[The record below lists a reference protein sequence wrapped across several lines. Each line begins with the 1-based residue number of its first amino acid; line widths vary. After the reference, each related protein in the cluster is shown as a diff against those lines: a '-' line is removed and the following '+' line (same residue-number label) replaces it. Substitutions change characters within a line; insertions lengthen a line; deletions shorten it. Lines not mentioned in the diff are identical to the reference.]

1 MSIEFRRQLSLLLNI
16 KCNNGFNGNQENWG
30 FNKFTSLGLWEY
42 MKAHRYFAF
51 TRLWGNIIINNA
63 PKVPI
68 RHFWQKCPKWHIQWL
83 NAKEYMH
90 SGMISFNKRPQ
101 MSLFYVVCLCQS
113 DLSQG
118 DELCGAD
125 FWEKLWGKV
134 RFNSWLMISGRCIP
148 EIRDY
153 LQWLPINFGRK
164 KSESLFK
171 SFSKVHKSLPVE
183 ALPRLSAMRS
193 RFWSSNWFL
202 QTNPLWV
209 LLVLDFCIPAQGLL
223 VVGRMQNLGL
233 WVQKLCLLL
242 CILCLYPILWPWL

>member
-1 MSIEFRRQLSLLLNI
+1 MSIKFRRQFHFFSISAIMDL
-16 KCNNGFNGNQENWG
+16 NWG
-30 FNKFTSLGLWEY
+30 FNKFISWKKIECCIGLWNHVR
-42 MKAHRYFAF
+42 AHRYFAF

-134 RFNSWLMISGRCIP
+134 GFNSWLMISGRCTQ
-148 EIRDY
+148 R
-153 LQWLPINFGRK
+153 
-164 KSESLFK
+164 
-171 SFSKVHKSLPVE
+171 
-183 ALPRLSAMRS
+183 
-193 RFWSSNWFL
+193 
-202 QTNPLWV
+202 
-209 LLVLDFCIPAQGLL
+209 
-223 VVGRMQNLGL
+223 
-233 WVQKLCLLL
+233 
-242 CILCLYPILWPWL
+242 